1 MSYQQ
6 DVSVKLNVSTSTQMQ
21 GLLNEFKSLYEKRL
35 KKLES
40 SQEPMSE
47 DVLKLKVNTLES
59 YVKDLVEQNDVL
71 VSVTLL

>member
-1 MSYQQ
+1 
-6 DVSVKLNVSTSTQMQ
+6 MQ